1 MRIASGMIDSP
12 CAGRSR
18 PNASRVKPSSRWI
31 AQISSWRSGG
41 KDCAGLPTATQPIGS
56 VCAVPTTLFTCT
68 TPLILISARSP
79 TRAPGNTEAPVAM
92 KTSLPISQPFKWAC
106 GPMSTLSPTRHGRPG
121 RPRTTAFSITM
132 QSRPS
137 TTCPVE
143 PSAVTTAPNRI
154 RAPGPTVTSPETTA
168 FGATWA
174 DSSMRGRFPACSI
187 SIGGELRLRRR
198 GGRVAAVQQVA
209 HRGGVERGREEV
221 ALADVA
227 AQAGH
232 GIELALEL
240 DALGDDLHVERAA
253 QLDHRADQSRVGRVL
268 AEVLHER
275 AVHLHGVDRELA
287 QVGERRV
294 AGAEVVDRDPHA
306 ELPQC
311 LEVADDRLAV
321 LHQHRLGDL
330 QHQVLAVQPGG
341 RQHAS
346 HLVDH
351 VALAL
356 ELAHR
361 QVHAHVVGV
370 AVRVLRLPALE

>member
-12 CAGRSR
+12 CPGRSS
-18 PNASRVKPSSRWI
+18 PNASFVKPSSRWI
-31 AQISSWRSGG
+31 AQISSWRSGE
-41 KDCAGLPTATQPIGS
+41 KVCAGLPTATQPIGS
-56 VCAVPTTLFTCT
+56 VCPLPTTVFTWT
-68 TPLILISARSP
+68 TALIRSSARSP
-79 TRAPGNTEAPVAM
+79 TRAPGKTEVPVAR
-92 KTSLPISQPFKWAC
+92 KASSPISQPFRWAC

-154 RAPGPTVTSPETTA
+154 RAPGPTVTSPDTTA

-221 ALADVA
+221 APADVA

-311 LEVADDRLAV
+311 LEVANDRSAI
-321 LHQHRLGDL
+321 LHQHGLGDL
-330 QHQVLAVQPGG
+330 EHQVRPAQPVPLE
-341 RQHAS
+341 RAA
-346 HLVDH
+346 HLVH
-351 VALAL
+351 HLAL
-356 ELAHR
+356 TL
-361 QVHAHVVGV
+361 
-370 AVRVLRLPALE
+370 